1 MDYGRSLRRSS
12 LHSTRNFEQERADL
26 REGMNNLIQA
36 YQKFIVETLQD
47 DTLSTAEKT
56 GRLQAYKSAI
66 IEEQKQYEVAFQQV
80 YEDEVHYNQEHY
92 GFLEVYDT
100 QDNLANEY
108 CSFSDET
115 EEFISELSPNHDSCI
130 EQNSDSIEME

>member
-1 MDYGRSLRRSS
+1 MDYGRSLRGPS

-47 DTLSTAEKT
+47 NTLSAAEKT

-92 GFLEVYDT
+92 GFFEVYDA

-130 EQNSDSIEME
+130 EQNHDSIEME

>member
-1 MDYGRSLRRSS
+1 M
-12 LHSTRNFEQERADL
+12 T
-26 REGMNNLIQA
+26 IC
-36 YQKFIVETLQD
+36 T
-47 DTLSTAEKT
+47 
-56 GRLQAYKSAI
+56 YKSAI

-92 GFLEVYDT
+92 GFLEVYDA

-130 EQNSDSIEME
+130 EQNGDSIEME